1 MAPKVHIIR
10 LMRYE
15 SVVELFRGK
24 IKKYKK
30 SEGWNQTN
38 IDYEMDLDNARV
50 RHQRFVL
57 PIPSRNHRQ

>member
-1 MAPKVHIIR
+1 
-10 LMRYE
+10 MRYE

>member
-1 MAPKVHIIR
+1 MCIAVKKITFGATFMKKKTKACCIMAPKVHIIR

-30 SEGWNQTN
+30 SEG
-38 IDYEMDLDNARV
+38 
-50 RHQRFVL
+50 
-57 PIPSRNHRQ
+57 